1 MAQAEYLIDT
11 NVIIDYL
18 GGKLPDSGMVF
29 LEEIISRSSLI
40 SVISKIEL
48 LGFKTT
54 QKHSQLLTDFITEL
68 DLIGLTSEIVEE
80 TILIRKNHNV
90 KLPDSIIAASA
101 LTQNAILITR
111 NVSDFKTIKNLKT
124 VNPHNIT

>member
-1 MAQAEYLIDT
+1 
-11 NVIIDYL
+11 
-18 GGKLPDSGMVF
+18 MVF